1 MPFAKSPAAR
11 RFTATVAAAAT
22 ALALMTAAA
31 MPARADSNDAAKA
44 LALIATVAILGKAL
58 DDRNKRRDDPVSH
71 PVRRDVLPRVC
82 AIQIDAGRRAQ
93 TVYSGPCLREEG
105 VRARLPRQ
113 CEGTV
118 RMRGRTVPVYGE
130 ACMIDAGFRVERGRD
145 PHHRGDRYG
154 DRRY

>member
-31 MPARADSNDAAKA
+31 VPARADSNDAAKA
-44 LALIATVAILGKAL
+44 LALIATVAIIGKAL
-58 DDRNKRRDDPVSH
+58 DDRNKRRDEPVSH
-71 PVRRDVLPRVC
+71 PRRDVLPRVC
-82 AIQIDAGRRAQ
+82 AIQIDTGRRAQ

-113 CEGTV
+113 CEGSV
-118 RMRGRTVPVYGE
+118 RMRGRTVPVFAE

-145 PHHRGDRYG
+145 GRRDDRHHW

>member
-31 MPARADSNDAAKA
+31 VPARADSNDAAKA
-44 LALIATVAILGKAL
+44 LALIATVAIIGKAL
-58 DDRNKRRDDPVSH
+58 DDRNKRRDEPVSH
-71 PVRRDVLPRVC
+71 PRRDVLPRVC
-82 AIQIDAGRRAQ
+82 AIQIDTGRRAQ

-113 CEGTV
+113 CEGSV
-118 RMRGRTVPVYGE
+118 RMRGRTVPVYAE

-145 PHHRGDRYG
+145 GRRDDRHHW